1 MFFHVTVASSPK
13 CLTIRPSRSLPSLGP
28 PASCAVMRPLNSYVG
43 THVISHSIRPTMT
56 TSRRKLLQAIAALPA
71 ATIYTRSAFSCTAA
85 KDRYDHAKLP
95 TSDFLSNNSEDGIE
109 QFLDEKYGRD
119 KWTYSTS
126 AIAFRT
132 TQVSENSGNIPI
144 EICSCDPALVE
155 RYRTLSIFVQ
165 RFVNVAKSGKVD
177 CGPDCWSKR
186 SMISRVAEF
195 KLSKDIFPDFSIR
208 IQNPDSRALKLIA
221 VFTPIS
227 EKAYPEV
234 VKQNGSI
241 KLARCFLEIDA
252 YVL

>member
-1 MFFHVTVASSPK
+1 
-13 CLTIRPSRSLPSLGP
+13 
-28 PASCAVMRPLNSYVG
+28 
-43 THVISHSIRPTMT
+43 MT

-85 KDRYDHAKLP
+85 KDRYDHVKLP

-132 TQVSENSGNIPI
+132 PQVSENSENTPI
-144 EICSCDPALVE
+144 EICSCGPALVG

-165 RFVNVAKSGKVD
+165 RFVNVAKSGEA
-177 CGPDCWSKR
+177 CRPDCWSKR

-208 IQNPDSRALKLIA
+208 IRNPDSTALKLIA
-221 VFTPIS
+221 VFTPNS
-227 EKAYPEV
+227 ENTYIEV

-241 KLARCFLEIDA
+241 KLARCSLEIDG